1 VVRFERRGD
10 AGFITFD
17 RPAARNAMTWTMY
30 EQFAA
35 ALERVAAEAR
45 LRVVVLR
52 GAAGSFVAGTDIAQ
66 FTDFTSTDDGLAYER
81 RIDDVLAD
89 LETLPVPTLAVV
101 EGYAAGAGL
110 MLAAACDL
118 RVCSPDARFGVPIAR
133 TVGNALSLANHARLV
148 AQLGPSR
155 VKALLFLA
163 DFLSADQALEAGF
176 ALEVVPHVALDA
188 RVDELCARI
197 ASHAPITLRVSKVAI
212 RRVLTAELS
221 DADDAIRE
229 AYRSRDFR
237 EGVAAFLEKRSPRWE
252 DA

>member
-237 EGVAAFLEKRSPRWE
+237 EGVAAFLAKRSPRWE

>member
-1 VVRFERRGD
+1 
-10 AGFITFD
+10 
-17 RPAARNAMTWTMY
+17 
-30 EQFAA
+30 
-35 ALERVAAEAR
+35 
-45 LRVVVLR
+45 
-52 GAAGSFVAGTDIAQ
+52 
-66 FTDFTSTDDGLAYER
+66 
-81 RIDDVLAD
+81 
-89 LETLPVPTLAVV
+89 VPTLAVV

-221 DADDAIRE
+221 DADDAIRD

-237 EGVAAFLEKRSPRWE
+237 EGVAAFLAKRSPRWE

>member
-1 VVRFERRGD
+1 
-10 AGFITFD
+10 
-17 RPAARNAMTWTMY
+17 
-30 EQFAA
+30 
-35 ALERVAAEAR
+35 
-45 LRVVVLR
+45 
-52 GAAGSFVAGTDIAQ
+52 
-66 FTDFTSTDDGLAYER
+66 
-81 RIDDVLAD
+81 
-89 LETLPVPTLAVV
+89 
-101 EGYAAGAGL
+101 
-110 MLAAACDL
+110 
-118 RVCSPDARFGVPIAR
+118 
-133 TVGNALSLANHARLV
+133 
-148 AQLGPSR
+148 

-221 DADDAIRE
+221 DADDAIRD

-237 EGVAAFLEKRSPRWE
+237 EGVAAFLAKRSPRWE

>member
-221 DADDAIRE
+221 DADDAIRD

-237 EGVAAFLEKRSPRWE
+237 EGVAAFLAKRSPRWE